1 MPEVNAND
9 DDQMLDHYGYTKDEL
24 VDMLHD
30 GEDIGSYFDGDII
43 DLLG

>member
-1 MPEVNAND
+1 MQTNND
-9 DDQMLDHYGYTKDEL
+9 EWMLDHYGYTRDEL

-30 GEDIGSYFDGDII
+30 GDDIGSYFDGDII

>member
-1 MPEVNAND
+1 MDYN
-9 DDQMLDHYGYTKDEL
+9 GYDAEEL
-24 VDMLHD
+24 VAMLLN